1 MCRGPAPRS
10 PGGGPSFY
18 GSLPLLPCPELRAC
32 FFRPRR
38 GFTLQA
44 PPGPQVTSMYPGS
57 QSCHSKL
64 RDSPP
69 FPQTSSSG
77 AKGLAFPGWVRGSK
91 GPSTPKRPKAML
103 PHRASPRETCPRS
116 CHVGHN
122 LCQSRDS
129 GSIDQ
134 SLFALHRKGPPC
146 MQVPWPS
153 TMMGL

>member
-1 MCRGPAPRS
+1 MAHLSMAPSLCSPARSSGLASSGPGEDS
-10 PGGGPSFY
+10 HSK
-18 GSLPLLPCPELRAC
+18 
-32 FFRPRR
+32 
-38 GFTLQA
+38 A

-57 QSCHSKL
+57 QSCHLKL

-91 GPSTPKRPKAML
+91 GPSMPKRPKAML